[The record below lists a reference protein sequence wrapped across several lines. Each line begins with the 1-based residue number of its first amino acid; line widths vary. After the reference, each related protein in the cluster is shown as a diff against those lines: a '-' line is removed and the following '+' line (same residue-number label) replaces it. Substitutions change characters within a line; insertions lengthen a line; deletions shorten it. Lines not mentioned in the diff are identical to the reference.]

1 MKMKL
6 LIIGSLAL
14 DTVKTPF
21 GKNVD
26 APGGSAAYAAVSAS
40 YFTDVKIIGVVGTD
54 FPKRYLRFL
63 EKKGIDLSGIEIK
76 KGKTFRWEGRY
87 DWSLNSPKTIATY
100 LNVLAG
106 FNPALS
112 DKDKR
117 CGFIFLANDD
127 PELQLKVI
135 SQVSSPKLI
144 AADTIEYWIK
154 NKRPELIKVLKKV
167 DIFIINEDEAR
178 LLTKEPNL
186 IKAAKKIISYG
197 TPRVII
203 KKGEHGLLYVTKK
216 EMFSCPGYPLE
227 SVYDPTGAGD
237 SFAGGFLGF
246 LASAKKINVGTYRK
260 ALIYGSIMASYNVEG
275 FDLKVLARLNRRLIE
290 KRYKEF
296 ERLIR
301 F

>member
-1 MKMKL
+1 MKL
-6 LIIGSLAL
+6 LIIGSMAL

-21 GKNVD
+21 GKNVN
-26 APGGSAAYAAVSAS
+26 APGGSATYAAVSAS

-54 FPKRYLRFL
+54 FPKKYLGL
-63 EKKGIDLSGIEIK
+63 LKKKRIDSSGIEVK

-87 DWSLNSPKTIATY
+87 DWNLNSPRTIATH
-100 LNVLAG
+100 LNLLAG
-106 FNPALS
+106 FNPVLS
-112 DKDKR
+112 DKDKK

-127 PELQLKVI
+127 PEVQLKVI
-135 SQVSSPKLI
+135 SQISSAKLI
-144 AADTIEYWIK
+144 AADTIEYWIR
-154 NKRPELIKVLKKV
+154 NKRHKLIKVLKEV

-186 IKAAKKIISYG
+186 LKAAKRIISYG

-216 EMFSCPGYPLE
+216 KLFSCPGYPLE
-227 SVYDPTGAGD
+227 TVCDPTGAGD

-246 LASAKKINVGTYRK
+246 LASTNNINESTYRK

-275 FDLKVLARLNRRLIE
+275 FDLKRLSRLNKRLIE

-296 ERLIR
+296 EKLVK